1 MTSRL
6 SWPRRIGLLVATVLG
21 LAALALLAASL
32 HDAGALARMLVAANG
47 SLPRGV
53 AIVAALGV
61 AGWGLGARVLRHRFP
76 RTGIAFN
83 ALALATVLVAF
94 AALWQWQ
101 HGLVRREIAFESAGA
116 LLQGTLLLPPGQG
129 PHPAVV
135 VVHGSP
141 RLARDF
147 YAVWGVPL
155 ARRGL
160 AVFVYDKRG
169 TGASGGTVP
178 DDNGTP
184 EYLRQL
190 GDDAARAVAAVAA
203 DKAVDPRRV
212 GLLGLSQGGWTVPVA
227 ARREPRA
234 WRFALLSGPVASVG
248 EENAFSAVA
257 EGRNGT
263 RAEDAAAVAA
273 GEAAAARVRDGG
285 FDPRPILAA
294 LPQPGLWIFGGRDR
308 SIPVR
313 LSVRRIERLAAE
325 GHRYRAEVFADADHA
340 LFDRRGRVPQFDA
353 RLFDRLQ
360 AWFAAPV
367 EAKKPVS
374 PLRPGEG

>member
-1 MTSRL
+1 
-6 SWPRRIGLLVATVLG
+6 LLVTSVLG

-32 HDAGALARMLVAANG
+32 PDAGAIARMLLAANG

-61 AGWGLGARVLRHRFP
+61 VGWGLGAIVLRHRYP
-76 RTGIAFN
+76 RTGLAFN
-83 ALALATVLVAF
+83 VLALATVGVAF
-94 AALWQWQ
+94 AATWQWQ
-101 HGLVRREIAFESAGA
+101 HGLVRREVAFESDGA
-116 LLQGTLLLPPGQG
+116 LLQGTLLLPPGAG

-141 RLARDF
+141 RLGRDF

-169 TGASGGTVP
+169 TGASGGEVP
-178 DDNGTP
+178 DDNGTAA
-184 EYLRQL
+184 YLQQL
-190 GDDAARAVAAVAA
+190 GADAARAVAVVAA
-203 DKAVDPRRV
+203 NPAVDARRV

-227 ARREPRA
+227 AQREPRA

-263 RAEDAAAVAA
+263 RADDAAAIAA

-285 FDPRPILAA
+285 FDPQPVLAA
-294 LPQPGLWIFGGRDR
+294 LRQPGLWLYGGRDR
-308 SIPVR
+308 SIPVQ
-313 LSVRRIERLAAE
+313 LSLRRIERLAAA
-325 GHRYRAEVFADADHA
+325 GHRYRGEVFADADHV
-340 LFDRRGRVPQFDA
+340 LLDRRARVPRFDA
-353 RLFDRLQ
+353 RLFERLQ

-367 EAKKPVS
+367 EGP
-374 PLRPGEG
+374 PPRP